1 MTCHWYLN
9 AYVFFVLVFFVI
21 TTGYATDGAGY
32 VEHHVEQKHGFTTAL
47 KSQDLNKHNLDS
59 RQTASYMHSM

>member
-1 MTCHWYLN
+1 MFPL
-9 AYVFFVLVFFVI
+9 FLSSLSSP
-21 TTGYATDGAGY
+21 TGYATDGAGY
-32 VEHHVEQKHGFTTAL
+32 VEHHVEQKHGFTTAF

>member
-1 MTCHWYLN
+1 MFPL
-9 AYVFFVLVFFVI
+9 FLSSLSSP
-21 TTGYATDGAGY
+21 TGYATDGAGY
-32 VEHHVEQKHGFTTAL
+32 VEHHVEQKDGFTTAF

>member
-1 MTCHWYLN
+1 MFPL
-9 AYVFFVLVFFVI
+9 FLSSLSSP
-21 TTGYATDGAGY
+21 TGYATDGAGY
-32 VEHHVEQKHGFTTAL
+32 VEHHVEHHVEQKHGFTTAL